1 MMYAYFPGCSA
12 HSTGISYTNSYNY
25 VALAAGIELAEI
37 PNWNCC
43 GASAAHAE
51 SDLLGDALPA
61 RSLALSE
68 EAFGHAPVLAPCAG
82 CYLHLKTAT
91 AHAQEND
98 EVRIQLEHIIDRPWS
113 ASAYVANGL
122 EPFLPAEAQERLA
135 QRVCLPLDGLKVACY
150 YGCALL
156 RPTEV
161 CNFDDDEQPHTMED
175 LVALS
180 GAFPIEWNFKNECC
194 GASHQISVPKP

>member
-12 HSTGISYTNSYNY
+12 HSTGISYTNSYSY

-68 EAFGHAPVLAPCAG
+68 EAFGHAPILAPCAG

-135 QRVCLPLDGLKVACY
+135 QRVCLPLG
-150 YGCALL
+150 G
-156 RPTEV
+156 
-161 CNFDDDEQPHTMED
+161 
-175 LVALS
+175 
-180 GAFPIEWNFKNECC
+180 
-194 GASHQISVPKP
+194 

>member
-12 HSTGISYTNSYNY
+12 HSTGISCTNSYNY

-98 EVRIQLEHIIDRPWS
+98 EDEFSSSTSSTVLGVRRLMLPTAWS
-113 ASAYVANGL
+113 LSFQPKRKNDSPNAY
-122 EPFLPAEAQERLA
+122 
-135 QRVCLPLDGLKVACY
+135 
-150 YGCALL
+150 
-156 RPTEV
+156 
-161 CNFDDDEQPHTMED
+161 
-175 LVALS
+175 
-180 GAFPIEWNFKNECC
+180 AFP
-194 GASHQISVPKP
+194 SMD